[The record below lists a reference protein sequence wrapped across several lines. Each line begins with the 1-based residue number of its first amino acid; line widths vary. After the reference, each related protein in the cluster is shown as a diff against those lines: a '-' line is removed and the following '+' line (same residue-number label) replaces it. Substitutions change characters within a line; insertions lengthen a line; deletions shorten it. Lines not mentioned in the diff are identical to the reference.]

1 MISLSSGRYT
11 CRRSSIS
18 LSDSDDVVVAVSV
31 VVIVV
36 NTDSV
41 VFDFDVVDLLDDFG

>member
-1 MISLSSGRYT
+1 MVSLSSGRYT

-18 LSDSDDVVVAVSV
+18 LSDNDSVVMAVSV

-36 NTDSV
+36 ITDSV
-41 VFDFDVVDLLDDFG
+41 AVFDVDDVFDDFG